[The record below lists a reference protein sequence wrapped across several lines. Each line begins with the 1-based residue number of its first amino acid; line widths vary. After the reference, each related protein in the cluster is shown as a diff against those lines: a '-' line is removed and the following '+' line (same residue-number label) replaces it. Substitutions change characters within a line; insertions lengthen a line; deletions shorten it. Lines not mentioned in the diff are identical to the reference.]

1 MSTDFE
7 EYTEGE
13 FNIVKIVQGLLLT
26 NSYII
31 THIESKDSFII
42 DPIKPTSDIKKIISD
57 RNLNLKAI
65 IVTHGHIDHIE
76 GIHDFNLPVM
86 LHAEDFEYLKD
97 GNLNLAV
104 YTDTLMAEG
113 DLNIKMLQDDEII
126 NLDGANLKVIHTP
139 GHTPGSICLYSQ
151 NLLFS
156 GDTLFFDSVGRCDLP
171 AGNHDKI
178 ISSIRDKIFTLPDST
193 KVFPGHGPLTTIGRE
208 KQYNPFL

>member
-7 EYTEGE
+7 DYTEGN
-13 FNIVKIVQGLLLT
+13 FDIVKIVQGSLLT

-31 THIESKDSFII
+31 THAKSKDSFIL
-42 DPIKPTSDIKKIISD
+42 DPIKPTGDIKKIISD
-57 RNLNLKAI
+57 RNLNLKAV

-86 LHAEDFEYLKD
+86 LHTEDVKYLKD
-97 GNLNLAV
+97 NNLNLAV

-113 DLNIKMLQDDEII
+113 DLNIKILRDDEII
-126 NLDGANLKVIHTP
+126 NLGGVKLKVIHTP
-139 GHTPGSICLYSQ
+139 GHTPGSICLYFQ

-156 GDTLFFDSVGRCDLP
+156 GDTLFFDGVGRCDLP
-171 AGNHDKI
+171 GGNQDKI
-178 ISSIRDKIFTLPDST
+178 ISSIKEKIFTLPDST

-208 KQYNPFL
+208 KKYNPFL